1 MEARDSPTVGCGLE
15 IGVDTSW
22 GSEGCEAER
31 GLTSRLRLALCRAC
45 VLLCTS
51 VLGVELPLGVCGGG
65 GCCGGGGGGGC
76 GAGGGGGG
84 CTRDSCDAVGEA

>member
-15 IGVDTSW
+15 IRVETSW

-31 GLTSRLRLALCRAC
+31 GLTSRLRLVLWSAC

-51 VLGVELPLGVCGGG
+51 FFGVELPGVCGGWG
-65 GCCGGGGGGGC
+65 GCWGCGGC
-76 GAGGGGGG
+76 
-84 CTRDSCDAVGEA
+84 